1 MPQSSA
7 QSAAE
12 EVGML
17 FSQKAESSSKA
28 LAQRALRTVD
38 NRVQKVEGIQQ
49 LNELY
54 EQLGH
59 PAQLSLGL
67 LTRHVRLALA
77 SDSGVEAL
85 LALTGDDPARTSV
98 VLQYMVAQARAQG
111 REGDIERVQKVQAQ
125 LHTRYDR
132 QIQAG
137 LNIALALAAA
147 EGDAALRQAVR
158 TLYYSSVVRKQ
169 SLPSIIQ
176 ALLALFDEER
186 INDGLR
192 VMARALADDIAAHRP
207 SVPSI
212 RLRTLLSGLQGC
224 TQLSSLLHSCRWFI
238 ERLSSRERQAELSP
252 VSLLQRLLGYAGTGI
267 DSDEVQSLSRELGG
281 ENLSSQ
287 LVLLNQVYPLIQRLP
302 LAVWSDPASRQDALQ
317 SFLSLMG
324 EHTQSEGIV
333 QLSAGLTRPIR

>member
-1 MPQSSA
+1 MKVEGRNDTAQFLLSSLSVGGQMPQSSA

-28 LAQRALRTVD
+28 LAQRVLRTVD

-49 LNELY
+49 LSELY

-59 PAQLSLGL
+59 PGQLSLGL

-111 REGDIERVQKVQAQ
+111 REGDIER
-125 LHTRYDR
+125 
-132 QIQAG
+132 
-137 LNIALALAAA
+137 
-147 EGDAALRQAVR
+147 QAVR

-186 INDGLR
+186 VNDGLR

-302 LAVWSDPASRQDALQ
+302 LAVWSDRASRQDALQ

>member
-1 MPQSSA
+1 
-7 QSAAE
+7 
-12 EVGML
+12 ML

-137 LNIALALAAA
+137 LNIALALALALAAA

-186 INDGLR
+186 VNDGLR

-207 SVPSI
+207 SVPSL

-252 VSLLQRLLGYAGTGI
+252 VCLLQRLLGYAGTGI

-333 QLSAGLTRPIR
+333 QLWAGLTRPIR

>member
-1 MPQSSA
+1 MKVEGRNDTAQILLSSRSVGGQMPQSSA

-28 LAQRALRTVD
+28 LAQRVLRTVD

-132 QIQAG
+132 QI
-137 LNIALALAAA
+137 
-147 EGDAALRQAVR
+147 
-158 TLYYSSVVRKQ
+158 
-169 SLPSIIQ
+169 
-176 ALLALFDEER
+176 
-186 INDGLR
+186 
-192 VMARALADDIAAHRP
+192 
-207 SVPSI
+207 
-212 RLRTLLSGLQGC
+212 
-224 TQLSSLLHSCRWFI
+224 
-238 ERLSSRERQAELSP
+238 
-252 VSLLQRLLGYAGTGI
+252 
-267 DSDEVQSLSRELGG
+267 
-281 ENLSSQ
+281 
-287 LVLLNQVYPLIQRLP
+287 
-302 LAVWSDPASRQDALQ
+302 
-317 SFLSLMG
+317 
-324 EHTQSEGIV
+324 
-333 QLSAGLTRPIR
+333 